1 MQSGRN
7 TPTFVG
13 TPCLRLHPKDK
24 GSTFLQN
31 SDKTYQTARRHDLY
45 GGVIAANAVVVTF
58 PEGER
63 YEMPTPFVLK

>member
-1 MQSGRN
+1 VRSGRN

-13 TPCLRLHPKDK
+13 TRCLRLHPKDK
-24 GSTFLQN
+24 GSTFLQ
-31 SDKTYQTARRHDLY
+31 SSGKTYQNARRHDLY
-45 GGVIAANAVVVTF
+45 GGVVASVAVVVTS